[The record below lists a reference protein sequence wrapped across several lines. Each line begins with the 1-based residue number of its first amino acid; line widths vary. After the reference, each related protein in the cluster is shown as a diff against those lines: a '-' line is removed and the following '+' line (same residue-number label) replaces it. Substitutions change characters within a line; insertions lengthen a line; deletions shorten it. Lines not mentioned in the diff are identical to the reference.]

1 MGWAKYQEDNV
12 SRYWRDAKSEVRMDR
27 TQRKAIATVAGSHQ
41 SVKQQH
47 VQGHVSKAPDILDF
61 KTIEKASMTKLTEF
75 TVSAAKPLPVIILAD
90 TSGSMSVNG
99 KIDALNLALS
109 DMIASFADQP
119 EGRAEIHVSVIT
131 FGKEAKVH
139 TELAPATESSFIPL
153 EAKGMTPLGGALEL
167 ARELIEDKTK
177 VPSRAYIPT
186 IVLISDGLPNDDWEA
201 SLDRLHKSE
210 RGRKAQRFALGVG
223 EDADAVVLR
232 KFLADPDARIYGA
245 SDARQIKSF
254 FRWVTMSIVARSR
267 SVSPNEPEVLDFKPN
282 DLDELL

>member
-12 SRYWRDAKSEVRMDR
+12 SRFWRDAKSEVRMDR
-27 TQRKAIATVAGSHQ
+27 AQRNGIATVTASHQ
-41 SVKQQH
+41 SRPQPRGQRNA
-47 VQGHVSKAPDILDF
+47 SKDQDILEF
-61 KTIEKASMTKLTEF
+61 PTIEKVSMTKLTEF
-75 TVSAAKPLPVIILAD
+75 TVSTAKPLPVIILAD

-99 KIDALNLALS
+99 KIDALNLALG

-139 TELAPATESSFIPL
+139 TDLAPATESILTPL
-153 EAKGMTPLGGALEL
+153 EAKGMTPLGGALDL
-167 ARELIEDKTK
+167 ARELIEDKVK
-177 VPSRAYIPT
+177 VPGRAYTPT
-186 IVLISDGLPNDDWEA
+186 IVLVSDGLPNDDWEA
-201 SLDRLHKSE
+201 SLDRLLKSE

-223 EDADAVVLR
+223 EDADVAVLKR
-232 KFLADPDARIYGA
+232 FLADPDARIYGA